1 MTKLFIIFSIFY
13 SFLATSN
20 DTEWD
25 LIYTKASYALN
36 HTKKALGS
44 NNFDH
49 QRYYSEKA
57 LEAYLD
63 ISEHLETSNDDELKL
78 KIEHTISDLEHAVD
92 APDWDRGRF
101 YSKRVHAN
109 TQELITELDL
119 KAMVIAEN

>member
-1 MTKLFIIFSIFY
+1 MTKLLIIFSIFY

-25 LIYTKASYALN
+25 VIYTKASYALN
-36 HTKKALGS
+36 HTKKALSS

-119 KAMVIAEN
+119 KAMAIAEN

>member
-25 LIYTKASYALN
+25 VIYTKASYALN
-36 HTKKALGS
+36 HTKKALSS

-119 KAMVIAEN
+119 KAMAIVEN

>member
-25 LIYTKASYALN
+25 IIYTKASYALN

>member
-1 MTKLFIIFSIFY
+1 MTKLIITFSILC
-13 SFLATSN
+13 SFLFTSN

-25 LIYTKASYALN
+25 VIYTKASYALN

-63 ISEHLETSNDDELKL
+63 ISEYLETSKDEELKL

-101 YSKRVHAN
+101 YSKRVHQN

-119 KAMVIAEN
+119 KSMELAEN

>member
-13 SFLATSN
+13 SFIATPN

-25 LIYTKASYALN
+25 VIYTKASYALN
-36 HTKKALGS
+36 HTKKALSS

-78 KIEHTISDLEHAVD
+78 KIKHTISDLEHAVD

-119 KAMVIAEN
+119 KAMEIAEN

>member
-25 LIYTKASYALN
+25 VIYTKASYALN
-36 HTKKALGS
+36 HTKKALSS

-119 KAMVIAEN
+119 KAMAIAEN